1 MEILSYE
8 FSQMR
13 IRAIYARTNGPA
25 QKGSWNLIDG
35 EEKKTKGRTWDG
47 VTQATSHYEERDEK
61 NTTLSSGYERLSKT
75 LCVSFFRR
83 RTLETEKGRERERER
98 ARTYVRT

>member
-13 IRAIYARTNGPA
+13 IRAIYARTNGPRAA

-35 EEKKTKGRTWDG
+35 GEKKTKGRTWDG
-47 VTQATSHYEERDEK
+47 VTQATSHYEERERDEK
-61 NTTLSSGYERLSKT
+61 KKIPL
-75 LCVSFFRR
+75 
-83 RTLETEKGRERERER
+83 
-98 ARTYVRT
+98 